1 MSCYLGLDS
10 KKDCRGTPC
19 RSCTANEPSAAL
31 EGYPSD
37 IADAARILED
47 LARWFESPKESRH
60 IVIPVGSPSA
70 LLRYMADELRKKNEI
85 RG

>member
-1 MSCYLGLDS
+1 METTCPCEQIATDECWKC
-10 KKDCRGTPC
+10 KKNIK
-19 RSCTANEPSAAL
+19 SSAAL